1 MTGKKQCFNIKDM
14 KVPFNDLQRHHLDIK
29 DEIDAAIDRVIN
41 CSSFIRGEDVDRFE
55 EEFSNLFNVKHTVS
69 CANGTDAITIAAK
82 ALDIK
87 KGDEV
92 IVPANSWISSS
103 AAITQA
109 GGTPIFCD
117 VNEYTYCIDV
127 EKIEDKITCNTVG
140 ILPVHLFGH
149 PAEMPTIMKIAEKHK
164 LWVIEDCAQGHLGSI
179 DGKLVGTFGNAATF
193 SFYPGK
199 NLGAMGDA
207 GAVVTNDDAM
217 AIKMAM
223 FARHGGLTKGDHKIE
238 GINSRLDGLQAAIL
252 RVKLKYLKIWTD
264 KRIFAANRYF
274 EHLKDVNEIIC
285 PNILERYKHVFH
297 LFVIRTDHRNELRE
311 YLSKRDIQTVINY
324 PIALPLLPA
333 YARYN
338 YSKKDFPVASDFQ
351 DKILSLPIFP
361 EIEELQIKHVV
372 DSIQSFYSRQ

>member
-1 MTGKKQCFNIKDM
+1 MEDTLKDLSKRHYELELKVLINFFDYINSSFKSNFVEKPSRMRMPCEQEERMVLNLLTGKKQCFNIKDM

-29 DEIDAAIDRVIN
+29 EIDAAIDRVIN

-179 DGKLVGTFGNAATF
+179 DGKLVGLLET
-193 SFYPGK
+193 
-199 NLGAMGDA
+199 
-207 GAVVTNDDAM
+207 
-217 AIKMAM
+217 
-223 FARHGGLTKGDHKIE
+223 
-238 GINSRLDGLQAAIL
+238 LQPSL
-252 RVKLKYLKIWTD
+252 
-264 KRIFAANRYF
+264 F
-274 EHLKDVNEIIC
+274 
-285 PNILERYKHVFH
+285 ILE
-297 LFVIRTDHRNELRE
+297 
-311 YLSKRDIQTVINY
+311 
-324 PIALPLLPA
+324 
-333 YARYN
+333 
-338 YSKKDFPVASDFQ
+338 
-351 DKILSLPIFP
+351 KI
-361 EIEELQIKHVV
+361 
-372 DSIQSFYSRQ
+372 